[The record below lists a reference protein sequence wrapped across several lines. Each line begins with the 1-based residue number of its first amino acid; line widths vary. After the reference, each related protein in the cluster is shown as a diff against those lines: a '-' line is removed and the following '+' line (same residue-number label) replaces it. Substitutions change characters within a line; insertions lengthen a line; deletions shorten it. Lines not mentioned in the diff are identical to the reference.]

1 MIRKGRAGQT
11 SQKQRYLTAVKVV
24 AAAFTAH

>member
-1 MIRKGRAGQT
+1 MIRKGSAGGQN
-11 SQKQRYLTAVKVV
+11 SQKYLTAVKVV